1 MCKTCAI
8 SDIGNHFREGITK
21 LPWTITQLSLL
32 GFLIYLLA
40 GTHPGNWIRCH
51 LFDANGCAPRIIIA
65 FEVTDI
71 TSTDLQKKEKDYRK
85 ITESWPVIWD
95 EFLIKEF
102 ILKVS
107 NIGVQSI
114 REITLTPSIILD
126 NNEEGLMLLY
136 KVDGSSELK
145 PATEQSIKL
154 SGGNFRGMSIWTK
167 EEATLRL
174 VGAIKKVKAEASK
187 PQLSV
192 EMECPDCQ
200 VKLEKT
206 SYW

>member
-1 MCKTCAI
+1 M
-8 SDIGNHFREGITK
+8 
-21 LPWTITQLSLL
+21 
-32 GFLIYLLA
+32 
-40 GTHPGNWIRCH
+40 
-51 LFDANGCAPRIIIA
+51 
-65 FEVTDI
+65 
-71 TSTDLQKKEKDYRK
+71 
-85 ITESWPVIWD
+85 
-95 EFLIKEF
+95 
-102 ILKVS
+102 KVS